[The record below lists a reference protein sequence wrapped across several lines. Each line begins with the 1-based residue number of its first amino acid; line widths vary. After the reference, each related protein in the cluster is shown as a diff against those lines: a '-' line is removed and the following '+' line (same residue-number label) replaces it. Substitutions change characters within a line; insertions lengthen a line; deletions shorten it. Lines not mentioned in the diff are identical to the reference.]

1 MNTTVDPPTRGR
13 AASAASTT
21 ARRANANVQTPAVSS
36 DPARRLRDA
45 FAAVRVS
52 FTWLGVRKSLSADQ
66 RQQAADGFGAEG
78 QFLSAGKKLLDTR
91 HAKYKAVTAVRGRV
105 GGYWKSLSLPYPE
118 PGLRLI
124 RQADVEPF
132 AAQMRRFKAELD
144 QAVVELDEH
153 YAELREAAR
162 QRLGSLYDPTDYPA
176 SLSGLFDVAWEFPS
190 VEPPE
195 YLLRLNPEL
204 YQQERQRMTA
214 RFDEAA
220 RMAEEAFTGEFAKL
234 VGHLVE
240 RLTPGVDG
248 QAKVFRD
255 TAVGNLTEFFERFKT
270 LNVGSSAELEQLVET
285 AQKAIGGAAPAAVR
299 ESSALR
305 QTITGHLAAVR
316 AGLDQLLVDQPR
328 RRILRQG
335 RSEVGSS

>member
-13 AASAASTT
+13 AASAAGTT
-21 ARRANANVQTPAVSS
+21 FRRANVRTPAVSP

-132 AAQMRRFKAELD
+132 AAQMRRFKQELD
-144 QAVVELDEH
+144 DAVVELDGH
-153 YAELREAAR
+153 YAELRDAAR
-162 QRLGSLYDPTDYPA
+162 QRLGSLYDPADYPA
-176 SLSGLFDVAWEFPS
+176 SLHGLFDVAWEFPS

-220 RMAEEAFTGEFAKL
+220 RLAEEAFTGEFARL
-234 VGHLVE
+234 VGHLVD

-255 TAVGNLTEFFERFKT
+255 TAVGNLTEFFERFT
-270 LNVGSSAELEQLVET
+270 ALNVGSSAELEQLVET

-305 QTITGHLAAVR
+305 QTITGQLASVR

-335 RSEVGSS
+335 RAAGGSS